1 MTIEVVEDPARGAAA
16 MMVSAALGGGEIVL
30 AGGSTPRSAYEQ
42 FVAAVRTVGFDLS
55 KTRFWIGD
63 DRCVGPEDEHSNYRM
78 IQETLLGP
86 LADLAQPVIHRI
98 KGELGPHDAAD
109 DYERQLREAGTP
121 KFDLV
126 LLGIGPD
133 GHTASL
139 FPDQAT
145 LSERERLVV
154 GVPEAGL
161 EPFVPRVTM
170 TFPAL
175 AHSREVLVLAEGSS
189 KADAVAAAFGPEA
202 TPDPHVPSSMLAA
215 DAKNLTV
222 LLDRE
227 AATGLPD
234 GGGR

>member
-16 MMVSAALGGGEIVL
+16 MMISAALGGGEIVL

-42 FVAAVRTVGFDLS
+42 FVTAVRTVGLDLS
-55 KTRFWIGD
+55 RTRFWIGD
-63 DRCVGPEDEHSNYRM
+63 DRCVGPENEVSNYRM
-78 IQETLLGP
+78 IQESLLGP
-86 LADLAQPVIHRI
+86 LAAVSRPVIHRI
-98 KGELGPHDAAD
+98 RGELGPEAGAN
-109 DYERQLREAGTP
+109 DYERQLRDAGTP

-126 LLGIGPD
+126 LLGMGPD

-139 FPDQAT
+139 FPDQGT

-175 AHSREVLVLAEGSS
+175 ANSRDVLVLAEGGS

-202 TPDPHVPSSMLAA
+202 KPDPHVPSSMLVSEV
-215 DAKNLTV
+215 KNLTV
-222 LLDRE
+222 LLDHE
-227 AATGLPD
+227 AAAKLPD
-234 GGGR
+234 GGGE